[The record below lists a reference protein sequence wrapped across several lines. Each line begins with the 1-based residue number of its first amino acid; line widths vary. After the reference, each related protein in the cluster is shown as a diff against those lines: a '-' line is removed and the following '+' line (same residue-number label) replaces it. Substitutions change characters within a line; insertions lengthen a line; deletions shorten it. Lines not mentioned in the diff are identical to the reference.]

1 MQLCTAPQ
9 LSIDK
14 LDHIFDWL
22 PPLRIQRT
30 TATNWLEG
38 RHTLYITRTGPSM
51 FVVATN
57 THQTWLDHIESLAAY
72 REHHFARVFL
82 KCVWCCI
89 SVAPEIQFWFTY
101 LTALDF
107 WQTNH
112 RQVYLDSSLYGWR
125 ARVYDHKAILALYF
139 SYIYRIYI
147 CWWLV
152 ERYCFFMY
160 IFIWGILEVTWLQS
174 KPMEPNRIME
184 MNVGAASAGGI
195 PEWKY
200 YVMQCGDYEIVGR

>member
-89 SVAPEIQFWFTY
+89 SVAPEIHHKNLSGLPISLRWISDKQVIVKYTLTLPYMGDERGYMIIKLFWLCIFHT
-101 LTALDF
+101 F
-107 WQTNH
+107 I
-112 RQVYLDSSLYGWR
+112 V
-125 ARVYDHKAILALYF
+125 
-139 SYIYRIYI
+139 
-147 CWWLV
+147 
-152 ERYCFFMY
+152 Y
-160 IFIWGILEVTWLQS
+160 IF
-174 KPMEPNRIME
+174 
-184 MNVGAASAGGI
+184 A
-195 PEWKY
+195 
-200 YVMQCGDYEIVGR
+200 DD